1 MQGTW
6 EEFPEQSSDV
16 VGIGSQKPVG
26 VEDPSPASTLLGLL
40 AFLLT

>member
-6 EEFPEQSSDV
+6 EEFSEQSSDV
-16 VGIGSQKPVG
+16 VGTGSQKPVG
-26 VEDPSPASTLLGLL
+26 IGDSSPASTLLGLL